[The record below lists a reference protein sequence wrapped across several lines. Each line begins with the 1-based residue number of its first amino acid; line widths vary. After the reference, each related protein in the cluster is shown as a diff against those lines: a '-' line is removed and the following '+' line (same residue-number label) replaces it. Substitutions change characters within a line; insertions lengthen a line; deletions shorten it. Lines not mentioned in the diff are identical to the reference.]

1 MLASP
6 PARQVSDGFERE
18 LMAALRQTA
27 PAPRTVAWWERFRLR
42 FEWRL
47 RMPAMVAAGSL
58 AAAVCAAV
66 VVPRVAERQQ
76 ERKVFLSATV
86 QRYHELERA
95 DSDVNYEAVDS
106 SVELSTGT
114 LLRE

>member
-1 MLASP
+1 
-6 PARQVSDGFERE
+6 
-18 LMAALRQTA
+18 
-27 PAPRTVAWWERFRLR
+27 
-42 FEWRL
+42 
-47 RMPAMVAAGSL
+47 
-58 AAAVCAAV
+58 
-66 VVPRVAERQQ
+66 VAERQQ